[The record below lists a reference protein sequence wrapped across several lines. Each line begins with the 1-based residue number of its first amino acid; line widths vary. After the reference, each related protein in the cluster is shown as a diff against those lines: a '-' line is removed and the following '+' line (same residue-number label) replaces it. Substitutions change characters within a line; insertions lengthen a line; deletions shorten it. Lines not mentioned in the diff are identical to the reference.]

1 MVVVV
6 GNKEIGKV
14 APLSV
19 FLFIVSK
26 LQTTIF
32 FIVVSLYCFLTIIN
46 YSCRQQSFST
56 YQWEVYNISF
66 LPTCRIKA
74 ACTQENTHHIVNT
87 FLLRTGFP
95 MLFPIV
101 VYSVLFCLNLPI
113 RIRIE
118 HFVYRISLS
127 FLCTFAIIKR
137 CQVLCVVTKQCIA
150 QNKEL
155 IGPLAAPCDEA
166 SLVGRLLVEGGLDDV
181 ERRCAGLYPYKTL
194 VVIEV
199 IVQALARFEGCILVC
214 TLCLYRI

>member
-19 FLFIVSK
+19 FLFIVGK

-32 FIVVSLYCFLTIIN
+32 FIVVSLYGFLTIIY

-95 MLFPIV
+95 MLFSIV
-101 VYSVLFCLNLPI
+101 VYSMLFCLNLPI

-127 FLCTFAIIKR
+127 FLCTFALIKR
-137 CQVLCVVTKQCIA
+137 CQVLCIVTKQCISHYEIVV
-150 QNKEL
+150 QLSVSTCCKRGT
-155 IGPLAAPCDEA
+155 IG
-166 SLVGRLLVEGGLDDV
+166 
-181 ERRCAGLYPYKTL
+181 RCAF
-194 VVIEV
+194 VN
-199 IVQALARFEGCILVC
+199 R
-214 TLCLYRI
+214 